1 MSLVRITNTTA
12 VKPASAHLHGAHLD
26 MPSAGAESDVYSFDV
41 SGWALGK
48 QAPVARIE
56 VLLEGRPMAEI
67 SGRFERRDVASA
79 FRGIAGAEKSGFR
92 GSIGTLKLPSNFE
105 IVICATLA
113 TGVRVPLGRIEGRR
127 KSLPASQ
134 EATIQPLTMNTIGR
148 SGSTWLTWLLG
159 RHENILAFEPFGH
172 DARVA
177 TYWMSV
183 LQDLSQPSSY
193 RQQFGPRNLAAER
206 WWLGDD
212 ESTAGEFG
220 QGRLQTWLGA
230 GAVESL
236 ANLCQTQIE
245 GFYAELS
252 AWANR
257 SSPRYFVEKVLP
269 YQVLP
274 DLLSEL
280 YPEAREIVLV
290 RDFRD
295 LLSSVLAF
303 NEKRGYQAFG
313 REQRDSDADYI
324 RSTLRRSAESLLNRW
339 RSREQT
345 AHLVRYE
352 DLVLDPSGTLSQLLR
367 YLELDHSNRAVER
380 TIERAQNASGTEH
393 HRTVSDPAASIGR
406 WRRDLSEEL
415 QLVCAEALDPV
426 LDQFGYEPTADRA
439 AEPV

>member
-1 MSLVRITNTTA
+1 
-12 VKPASAHLHGAHLD
+12 
-26 MPSAGAESDVYSFDV
+26 
-41 SGWALGK
+41 
-48 QAPVARIE
+48 
-56 VLLEGRPMAEI
+56 
-67 SGRFERRDVASA
+67 
-79 FRGIAGAEKSGFR
+79 
-92 GSIGTLKLPSNFE
+92 
-105 IVICATLA
+105 
-113 TGVRVPLGRIEGRR
+113 
-127 KSLPASQ
+127 
-134 EATIQPLTMNTIGR
+134 
-148 SGSTWLTWLLG
+148 
-159 RHENILAFEPFGH
+159 
-172 DARVA
+172 
-177 TYWMSV
+177 
-183 LQDLSQPSSY
+183 
-193 RQQFGPRNLAAER
+193 
-206 WWLGDD
+206 
-212 ESTAGEFG
+212 
-220 QGRLQTWLGA
+220 
-230 GAVESL
+230 
-236 ANLCQTQIE
+236 
-245 GFYAELS
+245 
-252 AWANR
+252 
-257 SSPRYFVEKVLP
+257 
-269 YQVLP
+269 VLP

-367 YLELDHSNRAVER
+367 YLDLDHSNRAVER

-426 LDQFGYEPTADRA
+426 LGQFGYEPTADRA